1 MEPRER
7 RGRNASSPRGR
18 APKMES
24 EGFELIER
32 VIHVNRV
39 AKVVKGGRRFGF
51 NALVAVGDTAGRV
64 GIGLGKANE
73 VSESIRKATEAAR
86 KSMIRVPIVN
96 DTIPHEVV
104 GRFCASRVMLKPA
117 SPGTGVIAGGPV
129 RAIVE
134 SAGVKNILTK
144 CLGSSNPHNVV
155 KATMEGLKSL
165 EDARIVAARRGMET
179 KAILQQLVASQPPPA
194 QSNDTEKLTE
204 Q

>member
-1 MEPRER
+1 
-7 RGRNASSPRGR
+7 
-18 APKMES
+18 MES
-24 EGFELIER
+24 EGFELVER

-51 NALVAVGDTAGRV
+51 NALVAVGDAQGRV

-86 KSMIRVPIVN
+86 KNMIRVPIVN

-165 EDARIVAARRGMET
+165 EDARIVAVRRGMEPQ
-179 KAILQQLVASQPPPA
+179 AVVQQLMSAQPSQPE
-194 QSNDTEKLTE
+194 NDT
-204 Q
+204 QNAADQ

>member
-1 MEPRER
+1 MET
-7 RGRNASSPRGR
+7 
-18 APKMES
+18 

-51 NALVAVGDTAGRV
+51 NALVAVGDAQGHV

-96 DTIPHEVV
+96 DTIPHEVI
-104 GRFCASRVMLKPA
+104 GRFSASRVMLKPA

-165 EDARIVAARRGMET
+165 EDARIVAVRRGMQPET
-179 KAILQQLVASQPPPA
+179 ILRQLVASPQPPS
-194 QSNDTEKLTE
+194 QSDSENVKD

>member
-1 MEPRER
+1 MET
-7 RGRNASSPRGR
+7 
-18 APKMES
+18 
-24 EGFELIER
+24 EGFELVER

-51 NALVAVGDTAGRV
+51 NALVAVGDTQGHV

-155 KATMEGLKSL
+155 KATMQGLQSL
-165 EDARIVAARRGMET
+165 EDARIVAVRRGMEPET
-179 KAILQQLVASQPPPA
+179 ILRQLVSSPPP
-194 QSNDTEKLTE
+194 QTQNESENVTD

>member
-1 MEPRER
+1 ME
-7 RGRNASSPRGR
+7 A
-18 APKMES
+18 
-24 EGFELIER
+24 EGFELVER

-51 NALVAVGDTAGRV
+51 NALVAVGDTQGRV

-73 VSESIRKATEAAR
+73 VSESIRKATESAR
-86 KSMIRVPIVN
+86 KNMIRVPIVN

-155 KATMEGLKSL
+155 KATMQGLKAL
-165 EDARIVAARRGMET
+165 EDARIVAVRRGMEPET
-179 KAILQQLVASQPPPA
+179 IIHQLVSSPLPPSQDDSENVTD
-194 QSNDTEKLTE
+194 Q
-204 Q
+204 

>member
-1 MEPRER
+1 MGPRER
-7 RGRNASSPRGR
+7 RGRNTPSARGR
-18 APKMES
+18 APKVET
-24 EGFELIER
+24 EGFELAER

-51 NALVAVGDTAGRV
+51 NALVAVGDTQGHV

-155 KATMEGLKSL
+155 KATMQGLKSL
-165 EDARIVAARRGMET
+165 EDARIVAVRRGMET
-179 KAILQQLVASQPPPA
+179 EAILKQLVSSPPTEP
-194 QSNDTEKLTE
+194 QNDSENVTD

>member
-1 MEPRER
+1 MGPRER
-7 RGRNASSPRGR
+7 RGRNAPSSRDR
-18 APKMES
+18 SAKMET
-24 EGFELIER
+24 EGFELVER

-51 NALVAVGDTAGRV
+51 NALVAVGDTQGNV

-155 KATMEGLKSL
+155 KATMQGLQSL
-165 EDARIVAARRGMET
+165 EDARIVAVRRGMEPET
-179 KAILQQLVASQPPPA
+179 ILRQLVSSPPP
-194 QSNDTEKLTE
+194 QTQNESENVTD

>member
-1 MEPRER
+1 METEQ
-7 RGRNASSPRGR
+7 
-18 APKMES
+18 
-24 EGFELIER
+24 FELVER

-51 NALVAVGDTAGRV
+51 NALVAVGDTQGRV

-73 VSESIRKATEAAR
+73 VSEAIRKATEAAR
-86 KSMIRVPIVN
+86 KGMIRVPIVN

-144 CLGSSNPHNVV
+144 CLGSSNAHNVV
-155 KATMEGLKSL
+155 KATMQGLKSL
-165 EDARIVAARRGMET
+165 EDARHVAIRRGMEPQ
-179 KAILQQLVASQPPPA
+179 AIIQQLVSAGPSRSQDD
-194 QSNDTEKLTE
+194 SGNVTG
-204 Q
+204 

>member
-1 MEPRER
+1 MGARER
-7 RGRNASSPRGR
+7 RDRNSPSPQGRSS
-18 APKMES
+18 KMET
-24 EGFELIER
+24 EQFELVER

-51 NALVAVGDTAGRV
+51 NALVAVGDTQGRV

-73 VSESIRKATEAAR
+73 VSEAIRKATEAAR
-86 KSMIRVPIVN
+86 KDMIRVPIIN

-165 EDARIVAARRGMET
+165 EDARIVAVRRGMEPQVL
-179 KAILQQLVASQPPPA
+179 IQQLVPSEPSRP
-194 QSNDTEKLTE
+194 QSDSENVPG
-204 Q
+204 

>member
-1 MEPRER
+1 MGARER
-7 RGRNASSPRGR
+7 RDRSSPSSRGR
-18 APKMES
+18 SAKMET
-24 EGFELIER
+24 EQFELVER

-51 NALVAVGDTAGRV
+51 NALVAVGDTQGRV

-73 VSESIRKATEAAR
+73 VSEAIRKATEAAR
-86 KSMIRVPIVN
+86 KGMIRVPIVN

-155 KATMEGLKSL
+155 KATMQGLKSL
-165 EDARIVAARRGMET
+165 EDARHVAIRRGMEPQ
-179 KAILQQLVASQPPPA
+179 AIIQQLVSAGPSRSQDD
-194 QSNDTEKLTE
+194 SGNVTG
-204 Q
+204 

>member
-1 MEPRER
+1 MEP
-7 RGRNASSPRGR
+7 
-18 APKMES
+18 
-24 EGFELIER
+24 EGFELVER

-51 NALVAVGDTAGRV
+51 NALVAVGDTQGRV

-86 KSMIRVPIVN
+86 KDMVRVPIVN

-155 KATMEGLKSL
+155 KATMQGLRSL
-165 EDARIVAARRGMET
+165 EDARIVAVRRGMET
-179 KAILQQLVASQPPPA
+179 KTILQQLVASRPSPA
-194 QSNDTEKLTE
+194 QDEDSEKPTE

>member
-1 MEPRER
+1 MGARER
-7 RGRNASSPRGR
+7 RGRKTPSSRDQ
-18 APKMES
+18 APKMET
-24 EGFELIER
+24 EGFELAER

-51 NALVAVGDTAGRV
+51 NALVAVGDTQGRV

-86 KSMIRVPIVN
+86 KNMIRVPIVN

-155 KATMEGLKSL
+155 KATMQGLKSL
-165 EDARIVAARRGMET
+165 EDARIVAVRRGMEPQS
-179 KAILQQLVASQPPPA
+179 ILQQLVSSQPS
-194 QSNDTEKLTE
+194 QSQNDSENVTD